1 MMPTAPATTTTI
13 TVVIAAMLKPRM
25 VKSMRS
31 FDFHVIALLK
41 ATLLKARPRL
51 AKANLEIVILAGSS
65 LLW

>member
-1 MMPTAPATTTTI
+1 
-13 TVVIAAMLKPRM
+13 MLKPRT

-31 FDFHVIALLK
+31 SDFHVVVLLK